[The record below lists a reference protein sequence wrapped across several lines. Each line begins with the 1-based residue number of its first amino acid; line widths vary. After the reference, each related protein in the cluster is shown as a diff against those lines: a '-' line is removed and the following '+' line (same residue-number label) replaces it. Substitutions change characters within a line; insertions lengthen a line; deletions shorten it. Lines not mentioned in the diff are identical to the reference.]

1 MKTKAVFAI
10 ALMLAV
16 SFAMAIP
23 ADDDSDAMAS
33 GFSLEGGNK
42 ISIERGDAITLH
54 INYES
59 DSNTTLRVVI
69 TDKSQPQADPVFK
82 ENMGFKA
89 GGGTLDVTYTYDKGD
104 SPVYM
109 KIAFIQGSLEVDH
122 IYYEVNYTSSIW
134 SNPALY
140 VAIIIVVVLIIIFI
154 VYKSRTAPKKDRNT
168 LTFEQIEA
176 ERQAQRS
183 AAAPKKEAPSAA
195 KSERQKYLSSK
206 RKKE

>member
-1 MKTKAVFAI
+1 MKTKALFAV

-16 SFAMAIP
+16 SFAMVIP
-23 ADDDSDAMAS
+23 ADDSDATVS

-42 ISIERGDAITLH
+42 ISMGRGDTITLH
-54 INYES
+54 VNYTS
-59 DSNTTLRVVI
+59 DFPTTLRVII
-69 TDKSQPQADPVFK
+69 TDKSQPQADPVFR
-82 ENMGFKA
+82 ENMEFKA
-89 GGGTLDVTYTYDKGD
+89 GGGTLDIPFTYDKGD

-109 KIAFIQGSLEVDH
+109 KIAFIQGSLEVGH
-122 IYYEVNYTSSIW
+122 IDFEVSYSSSIW

-140 VAIIIVVVLIIIFI
+140 VAIIIVVVLIIIFV
-154 VYKSRTAPKKDRNT
+154 VYKSRTAPKKDKNT

-183 AAAPKKEAPSAA
+183 TAAPKKEAPSAA
-195 KSERQKYLSSK
+195 KSERQKYLASK